1 MKDKT
6 AMRAL
11 GKSWR
16 TRKDRVYAI
25 LALLPSMAL
34 IFVFVYFLIGWNT
47 VVAFSN
53 WHGLRQDL
61 SFNGLKNF
69 IELFQNERFQIG
81 MRNMGVFALAFIA
94 GCIVIGFTV
103 ALLLNQNLKWE
114 SFFRNLYIYPLAVSL
129 VVTGV
134 IWRWLM
140 TPGSEQTGWVGINQL
155 FNYLGLDFLKS
166 GWHTNEHFGI
176 IAVAIAATWQMSG
189 YVMAMYLAAM
199 RSIPLELKEAAVID
213 GASNFQYTARVV
225 IPLVRTTTLSAIVI
239 LGHISLRVF
248 DLVASMTGPGK
259 GFITDVPAYYMWQT
273 TFQGNRFNRG
283 AAIAL
288 VLLVLV
294 SALVVPYILRTYKKS
309 DDRSG

>member
-1 MKDKT
+1 MKATT
-6 AMRAL
+6 APSSL
-11 GKSWR
+11 KSAWVKK
-16 TRKDRVYAI
+16 KDTVYAV
-25 LALLPSMAL
+25 LALVPSMAV

-47 VVAFSN
+47 VIAFSN

-61 SFNGLKNF
+61 SFNGLTNF

-81 MRNMGVFALAFIA
+81 MRNMAVFALVFVA
-94 GCIVIGFTV
+94 GCLVLGFMLAV
-103 ALLLNQNLKWE
+103 VLNQGLKWE

-134 IWRWLM
+134 IWRWLF
-140 TPGSEQTGWVGINQL
+140 TPGSAQTGWVGLNQL
-155 FNYLGLDFLKS
+155 FDYLGLDFLKS
-166 GWHTNEHFGI
+166 GWHTDPNFGI

-213 GASNFQYTARVV
+213 GSSSIQYYVRIV
-225 IPLVRTTTLSAIVI
+225 IPLVRTTTLSAVVI
-239 LGHISLRVF
+239 LGHIALRVF
-248 DLVASMTGPGK
+248 DLVASMTGQGK
-259 GFITDVPAYYMWQT
+259 GYNTDVPAYYMWQT

-294 SALVVPYILRTYKKS
+294 SVIVIPYIIRTYRKS
-309 DDRSG
+309 DQQSG